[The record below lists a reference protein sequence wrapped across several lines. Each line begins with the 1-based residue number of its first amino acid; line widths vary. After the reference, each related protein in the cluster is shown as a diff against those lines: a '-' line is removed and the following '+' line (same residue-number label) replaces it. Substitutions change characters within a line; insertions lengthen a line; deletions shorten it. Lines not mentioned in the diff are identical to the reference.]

1 MPYLTDVKGFTNES
15 VANDIFPVS
24 VYASLV
30 FYLVAGPVSR
40 RIGLKTFVL
49 LGATCKLWTR
59 ILLVWGT
66 SLAAMQFTQVLFA
79 AGSSADAIL
88 LAYAYAVARKDDGD
102 AHPNSSTPTPDPN
115 DPPSSARPGGR
126 YRTVTAA
133 ITASH
138 LGSYTLAAL
147 FGQIAYESGASY
159 ASLFHFSL
167 GSVAAGCVVGCL
179 LPSAPFDRGPGL
191 LLYTARPTRTAYAP
205 RPTRTLRDELRAL
218 AKATRDAFDATTS
231 ACYGS
236 GVMIVL
242 SAWWVLSSAPASFLE
257 WYGTNLFD
265 AIDGDADVNGYVVF
279 VARLA
284 MTAAAWAGG
293 REWIGG
299 RGGGRR
305 DVASDPW
312 FYAGTSVFVGVC
324 AFAMSASRVVA
335 VAAGFYCAALAASQ
349 GGAVV
354 VYAQA
359 ALAMDALAASRERA
373 KGSSGGSAEEEEGGG
388 IDGDGSGGGS
398 SAPASSPDHALLFG
412 ANGFLGVCALVLLQA
427 FVDAARVGIRAEIA
441 AAGWACLFAAAAT
454 VASAAARARLFGLGA
469 WALEPTGA
477 DLGMGE
483 ALMPAAE
490 EEDDEDVGAMAEA
503 DASGLLGR
511 NT

>member
-24 VYASLV
+24 IYASLV

-49 LGATCKLWTR
+49 VGATCKLWTR

-66 SLAAMQFTQVLFA
+66 SLGAMQFTQVLFA
-79 AGSSADAIL
+79 VGTSADAIL
-88 LAYAYAVARKDDGD
+88 LAYAYAVARKDDVD
-102 AHPNSSTPTPDPN
+102 ARPSPSTPNPN
-115 DPPSSARPGGR
+115 PPSARPGGR

-147 FGQIAYESGASY
+147 FGQIAYNAGASY
-159 ASLFHFSL
+159 ASLFRFSL
-167 GSVAAGCVVGCL
+167 GSVIAGCVVGCF
-179 LPSAPFDRGPGL
+179 LPSAPFDRAGPGL
-191 LLYTARPTRTAYAP
+191 LLYTAAPTRATSLPP
-205 RPTRTLRDELRAL
+205 RPTRTLRDEAHAL

-242 SAWWVLSSAPASFLE
+242 SAWWVLSAAPASFLE

-279 VARLA
+279 FARLA

-293 REWIGG
+293 SEWIGG
-299 RGGGRR
+299 GGRGGP
-305 DVASDPW
+305 SDPL

-324 AFAMSASRVVA
+324 AFAMSASNVVA

-373 KGSSGGSAEEEEGGG
+373 KGSSGLAEEGGG
-388 IDGDGSGGGS
+388 GAGRDGFGGGS
-398 SAPASSPDHALLFG
+398 SVPASSPDHALLFG

-441 AAGWACLFAAAAT
+441 AAGWACLFAAGAT
-454 VASAAARARLFGLGA
+454 VSLASARARAFGLGG

-477 DLGMGE
+477 DLGAGE
-483 ALMPAAE
+483 ALMAVDD
-490 EEDDEDVGAMAEA
+490 EDDEDVGAMAEA

>member
-24 VYASLV
+24 IYASLV

-49 LGATCKLWTR
+49 VGATCKLGTR

-66 SLAAMQFTQVLFA
+66 SLGAMQFTQVLFA
-79 AGSSADAIL
+79 AGTSADAIL
-88 LAYAYAVARKDDGD
+88 LAYAYAVARKDDAD
-102 AHPNSSTPTPDPN
+102 ARPNSSTPNPN
-115 DPPSSARPGGR
+115 PPSARPGGR

-147 FGQIAYESGASY
+147 FGQIVYDAGASY
-159 ASLFHFSL
+159 ASLFRFSL
-167 GSVAAGCVVGCL
+167 GSVFAGCVVGCF
-179 LPSAPFDRGPGL
+179 LPSAPFDAGPGL
-191 LLYTARPTRTAYAP
+191 LLYTAAPTRATSLPP
-205 RPTRTLRDELRAL
+205 RPTRTCRDEVRAL

-242 SAWWVLSSAPASFLE
+242 SAWWVLSATPASFLE

-279 VARLA
+279 FARLA

-293 REWIGG
+293 SEWIGARD
-299 RGGGRR
+299 RGGP
-305 DVASDPW
+305 SDPL
-312 FYAGTSVFVGVC
+312 FYAGTSAFVGVC
-324 AFAMSASRVVA
+324 AFAMSASNVVA

-373 KGSSGGSAEEEEGGG
+373 KGSSGLAEEGGRG
-388 IDGDGSGGGS
+388 SSGGGS
-398 SAPASSPDHALLFG
+398 SVPASSPDHALLFG

-441 AAGWACLFAAAAT
+441 AAGWACVFAAGAT
-454 VASAAARARLFGLGA
+454 VTLASARARAFGLGG

-477 DLGMGE
+477 DLGAGE
-483 ALMPAAE
+483 ALMAADD
-490 EEDDEDVGAMAEA
+490 EDDEDVGAMAEA

>member
-24 VYASLV
+24 IYASLV
-30 FYLVAGPVSR
+30 FYLFAGPVSR

-49 LGATCKLWTR
+49 VGATCKLWTR

-66 SLAAMQFTQVLFA
+66 SLGAMQFTQVLFA
-79 AGSSADAIL
+79 AGTSADAIL
-88 LAYAYAVARKDDGD
+88 LAYAYAVARKDDVD
-102 AHPNSSTPTPDPN
+102 ARPNASTPNPN
-115 DPPSSARPGGR
+115 PPSARPGGR

-138 LGSYTLAAL
+138 LGSYTIAAL
-147 FGQIAYESGASY
+147 FGQIAYNAGASY
-159 ASLFHFSL
+159 ASLFRFSL
-167 GSVAAGCVVGCL
+167 GSVIAGCVVGCF
-179 LPSAPFDRGPGL
+179 LPSAPFDRAGPGL
-191 LLYTARPTRTAYAP
+191 LLYTAAPT
-205 RPTRTLRDELRAL
+205 RPTRTLRDEVRAL

-242 SAWWVLSSAPASFLE
+242 SAWWVLSAAPASFLE

-279 VARLA
+279 FARLA

-293 REWIGG
+293 SEWIGG
-299 RGGGRR
+299 GDRGGP
-305 DVASDPW
+305 SDPL

-324 AFAMSASRVVA
+324 AFAMSASNVVA

-349 GGAVV
+349 GGAVA

-373 KGSSGGSAEEEEGGG
+373 KGSSGLTEEGGRG
-388 IDGDGSGGGS
+388 SSGGGS
-398 SAPASSPDHALLFG
+398 SVPASSPDHALLFG

-441 AAGWACLFAAAAT
+441 AAGWACLFAAGAT
-454 VASAAARARLFGLGA
+454 VSLASARARAFGLGG

-477 DLGMGE
+477 DLGAGE
-483 ALMPAAE
+483 ALMAVDD
-490 EEDDEDVGAMAEA
+490 EDDEDVGAMAEA

>member
-24 VYASLV
+24 IYASLV

-66 SLAAMQFTQVLFA
+66 SLGAMQFTQVLFA

-102 AHPNSSTPTPDPN
+102 AHPTPTSMPN
-115 DPPSSARPGGR
+115 PNPPSARPGGR

-133 ITASH
+133 ISASH

-159 ASLFHFSL
+159 ASLFRFSL
-167 GSVAAGCVVGCL
+167 GSVAAGCVLGCF

-191 LLYTARPTRTAYAP
+191 LLYTARPTRTTYAP
-205 RPTRTLRDELRAL
+205 RPTRTLREELRAL

-265 AIDGDADVNGYVVF
+265 VIDGDADVNGYVVF
-279 VARLA
+279 FARLA

-293 REWIGG
+293 SEWVGS
-299 RGGGRR
+299 R
-305 DVASDPW
+305 DTAGPSDPW
-312 FYAGTSVFVGVC
+312 FYAGTSAFVGVC
-324 AFAMSASRVVA
+324 AFAMSASNVVA

-373 KGSSGGSAEEEEGGG
+373 KGSSGLAEEGGG
-388 IDGDGSGGGS
+388 GGGGDGDGLGGGS

-441 AAGWACLFAAAAT
+441 AAGWACVFAAGAT
-454 VASAAARARLFGLGA
+454 VTLAAARARAFGLGG

-477 DLGMGE
+477 DLGAGE
-483 ALMPAAE
+483 ALMAADD
-490 EEDDEDVGAMAEA
+490 EDDEDVGAMAEA

-511 NT
+511 NA

>member
-24 VYASLV
+24 IYASLV

-49 LGATCKLWTR
+49 VGATCKLWTR

-66 SLAAMQFTQVLFA
+66 SLGAMQFTQVLFA
-79 AGSSADAIL
+79 AGTSADAIL
-88 LAYAYAVARKDDGD
+88 LAYAYAVARKDDVD
-102 AHPNSSTPTPDPN
+102 ARPNASTPNPN
-115 DPPSSARPGGR
+115 PPSARPGGR

-138 LGSYTLAAL
+138 LGSYTIAAL
-147 FGQIAYESGASY
+147 FGQIAYNAGASY
-159 ASLFHFSL
+159 ASLFRFSL
-167 GSVAAGCVVGCL
+167 GSVIAGCVVGCF
-179 LPSAPFDRGPGL
+179 LPSAPFDRAGPGL
-191 LLYTARPTRTAYAP
+191 LLYTAAPT
-205 RPTRTLRDELRAL
+205 RPTRTLRDEVRAL

-242 SAWWVLSSAPASFLE
+242 SAWWVLSAAPASFLE

-279 VARLA
+279 FARLA

-293 REWIGG
+293 SEWIGG
-299 RGGGRR
+299 GDRGGP
-305 DVASDPW
+305 SDPL

-324 AFAMSASRVVA
+324 ALTMSASNVVA

-373 KGSSGGSAEEEEGGG
+373 KGSSGLAEEGGRG
-388 IDGDGSGGGS
+388 SSGGGS
-398 SAPASSPDHALLFG
+398 SVPASSPDHALLFG

-441 AAGWACLFAAAAT
+441 AAGWACLFAAGAT
-454 VASAAARARLFGLGA
+454 VSLASARARAFGLGG

-477 DLGMGE
+477 DLGAGE
-483 ALMPAAE
+483 ALMAAE
-490 EEDDEDVGAMAEA
+490 DEDDEDVGAMAEA

>member
-24 VYASLV
+24 IYASLV
-30 FYLVAGPVSR
+30 FYLFAGPVSR

-49 LGATCKLWTR
+49 VGATCKLWTR

-66 SLAAMQFTQVLFA
+66 SLGAMQFTQVLFA
-79 AGSSADAIL
+79 AGTSADAIL
-88 LAYAYAVARKDDGD
+88 LAYAYAVAR
-102 AHPNSSTPTPDPN
+102 PNASTPNPN
-115 DPPSSARPGGR
+115 PPSARPGGR

-138 LGSYTLAAL
+138 LGSYTIAAL
-147 FGQIAYESGASY
+147 FGQIAYNAGASY
-159 ASLFHFSL
+159 ASLFRFSL
-167 GSVAAGCVVGCL
+167 GSVIAGCVVGCF
-179 LPSAPFDRGPGL
+179 LPSAPFDRAGPGL
-191 LLYTARPTRTAYAP
+191 LLYTAAPT
-205 RPTRTLRDELRAL
+205 RPTRTLRDEVRAL

-242 SAWWVLSSAPASFLE
+242 SAWWVLSAAPASFLE

-279 VARLA
+279 FARLA

-293 REWIGG
+293 SEWIGG
-299 RGGGRR
+299 GDRGGP
-305 DVASDPW
+305 SDPL

-324 AFAMSASRVVA
+324 AFAMSASNVVA

-349 GGAVV
+349 GGAVA

-373 KGSSGGSAEEEEGGG
+373 KGSSGLAEEGGRG
-388 IDGDGSGGGS
+388 SSGGGS
-398 SAPASSPDHALLFG
+398 SVPASSPDHALLFG

-441 AAGWACLFAAAAT
+441 AAGWACLFAAGAT
-454 VASAAARARLFGLGA
+454 VSLASARARAFGLGG

-477 DLGMGE
+477 DLGAGE
-483 ALMPAAE
+483 ALMAVDD
-490 EEDDEDVGAMAEA
+490 EDDEDVGAMAEA

>member
-24 VYASLV
+24 IYASLV

-49 LGATCKLWTR
+49 VGATCKLWTR

-66 SLAAMQFTQVLFA
+66 SLGAMQFTQVLFA
-79 AGSSADAIL
+79 AGTSADAIL
-88 LAYAYAVARKDDGD
+88 LAYAYAVAR
-102 AHPNSSTPTPDPN
+102 PNASTPNPN
-115 DPPSSARPGGR
+115 PPSARPGGR

-138 LGSYTLAAL
+138 LGSYTIAAL
-147 FGQIAYESGASY
+147 FGQIAYNAGASY
-159 ASLFHFSL
+159 ASLFRFSL
-167 GSVAAGCVVGCL
+167 GSVIAGCVVGCF
-179 LPSAPFDRGPGL
+179 LPSAPFDRAGPGL
-191 LLYTARPTRTAYAP
+191 LLYTAAPT
-205 RPTRTLRDELRAL
+205 RPTRTLRDEVRAL

-242 SAWWVLSSAPASFLE
+242 SAWWVLSAAPASFLE

-279 VARLA
+279 FARLA

-293 REWIGG
+293 SEWIGG
-299 RGGGRR
+299 GDRGGP
-305 DVASDPW
+305 SDPL

-324 AFAMSASRVVA
+324 AFAMSASNVVA

-349 GGAVV
+349 GGAVA

-373 KGSSGGSAEEEEGGG
+373 KGSSGLAEEGGRG
-388 IDGDGSGGGS
+388 SSGGGS
-398 SAPASSPDHALLFG
+398 SVPASSPDHALLFG

-441 AAGWACLFAAAAT
+441 AAGWACLFAAGAT
-454 VASAAARARLFGLGA
+454 VSLASARARAFGLGG

-477 DLGMGE
+477 DLGAGE
-483 ALMPAAE
+483 ALMAVDD
-490 EEDDEDVGAMAEA
+490 EDDEDVGAMAEA